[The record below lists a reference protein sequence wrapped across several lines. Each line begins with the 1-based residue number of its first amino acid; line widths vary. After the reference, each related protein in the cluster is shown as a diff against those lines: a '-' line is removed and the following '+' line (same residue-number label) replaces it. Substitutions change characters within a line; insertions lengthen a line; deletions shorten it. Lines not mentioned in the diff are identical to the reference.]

1 MFILLL
7 SSFLLLIVAPSA
19 SQPSESFFAEA
30 TPAAPVSAPPAPP
43 TVAKS
48 TTGLEDLF
56 GDVSFDAAP
65 SSAPSAA
72 NGVPPSQVGG
82 KKHLVYL
89 WFIFSALFSSF
100 MEVLAALG
108 LTLLLTF
115 YLESSLS
122 LSICSYLDMLVL
134 GLAGKC

>member
-1 MFILLL
+1 MFKLLL
-7 SSFLLLIVAPSA
+7 STFLLLIVAPSG

-43 TVAKS
+43 TLAKS

-56 GDVSFDAAP
+56 GDVSFDAVP

-72 NGVPPSQVGG
+72 NGVPSSQVGG
-82 KKHLVYL
+82 KKHSLLRAL

-100 MEVLAALG
+100 MGVLAALG
-108 LTLLLTF
+108 LMLLLG
-115 YLESSLS
+115 
-122 LSICSYLDMLVL
+122 I
-134 GLAGKC
+134 

>member
-1 MFILLL
+1 MLV
-7 SSFLLLIVAPSA
+7 VAPSA

-56 GDVSFDAAP
+56 GDVSFDAVP

-72 NGVPPSQVGG
+72 NGAPPSQVGG
-82 KKHLVYL
+82 KKHIVYFEL
-89 WFIFSALFSSF
+89 YGLFLLLFSLHSWKFLLFCVSF
-100 MEVLAALG
+100 S
-108 LTLLLTF
+108 T
-115 YLESSLS
+115 
-122 LSICSYLDMLVL
+122 SICSYLDMLVL
-134 GLAGKC
+134 SLAGKC